1 MKEVLYIY
9 CRVSTVGQ
17 QEKGTSLKEQE
28 RFGIELAKSKGMD
41 YEVFNEG
48 SMSGSDKKDKDGDW
62 IDSLANRPVLT
73 NLMNLVREGQVKHV
87 YSEITDRLSRSN
99 KSFTNISVDFARH
112 NVTLYTKTGTFE
124 VGKSPTDKLLLSLL
138 GIFAEYDNELR
149 TQRLKTGRFIK
160 AKQGF
165 WMLGS
170 LPFGYKL
177 GKNKKLVID
186 KDQSKWVEKMFK
198 WYDEGMSFPSIK
210 KKLDGKVE
218 TNRGNVIWTQQS
230 IGSLMRN
237 THHKGY
243 YTYLGTKIPCPKIV
257 DIELWE
263 RVNKKINNKERRQKY
278 TNKKRYDFALSPLLE
293 CGNCGE
299 SILGQ
304 SQKSKGDSYRFSYCC
319 SSRDK
324 SYKKG
329 GTKGNWER
337 GKYCPNTVSIESE
350 RTEDIV
356 WETLS
361 EILKVSRIEKESFKG
376 LRLSTKK
383 TTTSKK
389 EMELDKLRVVHSNLH
404 STIRRIEEGIEDQRI
419 DKLSNPTKAKSIDN
433 FIKKL
438 EKSKEE
444 TLLKIQETE
453 NRMSE
458 LEDDS
463 LWIDW
468 VKDYQDKI
476 KNLDKMSRK
485 EKNEEIRRYVKK
497 ILVTFNED
505 TRTHTLKLRLKL
517 PLVGD
522 YFKYTDKKK
531 SPKEYKIHEGS
542 YEKELEYT
550 EQGK

>member
-1 MKEVLYIY
+1 MKEVLHIY
-9 CRVSTVGQ
+9 CRVSTDQ
-17 QEKGTSLKEQE
+17 QKDKGSSLEEQE

-41 YEVFNEG
+41 YVVYNEG
-48 SMSGSDKKDKDGDW
+48 SKSGSDKDISTRPVFSNLMRLVKDG
-62 IDSLANRPVLT
+62 
-73 NLMNLVREGQVKHV
+73 EVKHLFV
-87 YSEITDRLSRSN
+87 EVLDRLTRDSTVSSIVNVELSKHKVTVYTRTAKYDPESLED
-99 KSFTNISVDFARH
+99 SFMM
-112 NVTLYTKTGTFE
+112 
-124 VGKSPTDKLLLSLL
+124 KLLGL
-138 GIFAEYDNELR
+138 FAEYDNQLR

-165 WMLGS
+165 WMLGK
-170 LPFGYKL
+170 PIFGYKL

-186 KDQSKWVEKMFK
+186 KDQSKWVEKMYK
-198 WYDEGMSFPSIK
+198 WYDEGMSLPSIK

-218 TNRGNVIWTQQS
+218 TNRGNVIWTHGS
-230 IGSLMRN
+230 ISKLLSN
-237 THHKGY
+237 THHKGF
-243 YTYLGTKIPCPKIV
+243 YTYLGVQIPCPKIV
-257 DIELWE
+257 DLELWE

-278 TNKKRYDFALSPLLE
+278 TNKKRYDFTLSPILE
-293 CGNCGE
+293 CGNCGS

-304 SQKSKGDSYRFSYCC
+304 SQRSKGEDFRFSYCC

-329 GTKGNWER
+329 GTKGDWKR
-337 GKYCPNTVSIESE
+337 GKYCPNTVSIECQ
-350 RTEDIV
+350 RTEDVV

-389 EMELDKLRVVHSNLH
+389 EIELDKLRVVHSNLH

-497 ILVTFNED
+497 ILVTFNEE

-542 YEKELEYT
+542 YEKELEYS

>member
-1 MKEVLYIY
+1 M
-9 CRVSTVGQ
+9 
-17 QEKGTSLKEQE
+17 
-28 RFGIELAKSKGMD
+28 
-41 YEVFNEG
+41 
-48 SMSGSDKKDKDGDW
+48 
-62 IDSLANRPVLT
+62 
-73 NLMNLVREGQVKHV
+73 
-87 YSEITDRLSRSN
+87 
-99 KSFTNISVDFARH
+99 
-112 NVTLYTKTGTFE
+112 
-124 VGKSPTDKLLLSLL
+124 
-138 GIFAEYDNELR
+138 
-149 TQRLKTGRFIK
+149 
-160 AKQGF
+160 
-165 WMLGS
+165 
-170 LPFGYKL
+170 
-177 GKNKKLVID
+177 
-186 KDQSKWVEKMFK
+186 
-198 WYDEGMSFPSIK
+198 
-210 KKLDGKVE
+210 
-218 TNRGNVIWTQQS
+218 
-230 IGSLMRN
+230 
-237 THHKGY
+237 
-243 YTYLGTKIPCPKIV
+243 
-257 DIELWE
+257 
-263 RVNKKINNKERRQKY
+263 
-278 TNKKRYDFALSPLLE
+278 SPLLE

-389 EMELDKLRVVHSNLH
+389 EIELDKLRVVHSNLH